1 MTFSKLL
8 NPLIYASLC
17 LIWGS
22 SFILMKWGLYDA
34 HNQVVLT
41 AWQVAAIRVLSAG
54 VVLIPFMVSKVGKLP
69 RSLLPYV
76 ILSGFLGVFAPA
88 FLFCIAET
96 HIDSSL
102 AGVLNALTPFCA
114 ILFGFLLY
122 RAIVPARQILGIIIG
137 LGGLIL
143 LFMAQGHV
151 SYRNVGYA
159 GYVIL
164 ATICYGINLNLVKNK
179 LHDIPSITIA
189 TVSIVALVI
198 PAAIILYGS
207 GYFSLPLGNPVYIKS
222 TIASCILG
230 VVGTAL
236 SWIIFFVLLKR
247 TSPVFA
253 SSMTYIIPAVA
264 LGWGWYYGE
273 AITAAQVVCMLIILA
288 GVYLTNPLI
297 KKKEIKPS
305 QSSSRYSRP

>member
-1 MTFSKLL
+1 MTFSKVL
-8 NPLIYASLC
+8 NPLIYVSLC

-22 SFILMKWGLYDA
+22 SFILMKWGLYDE

-41 AWQVAAIRVLSAG
+41 AWQVAAIRVLTAG
-54 VVLIPFMVSKVGKLP
+54 VVLIPLIVTRIGKLP
-69 RSLLPYV
+69 RSLWSWV
-76 ILSGFLGVFAPA
+76 VLSGILGVFAPA

-122 RAIVPARQILGIIIG
+122 KTPVPGRQILGIIIG
-137 LGGLIL
+137 LAGLIL

-151 SYRNVGYA
+151 SFRYVGYA
-159 GYVIL
+159 GYVLL
-164 ATICYGINLNLVKNK
+164 ATICYGINLNLVKHK
-179 LHDIPSITIA
+179 LHGVPSLTIA
-189 TVSIVALVI
+189 TVSFVALII
-198 PAAIILYGS
+198 PAAIILYAT

-230 VVGTAL
+230 VIGSAL
-236 SWIIFFVLLKR
+236 SWIIFFILLKR

-253 SSMTYIIPAVA
+253 SSVTYITPVVA

-273 AITAAQVVCMLIILA
+273 AITAAQVVCMLIILV

-297 KKKEIKPS
+297 KKKEVRKKEEN
-305 QSSSRYSRP
+305 RPAVE